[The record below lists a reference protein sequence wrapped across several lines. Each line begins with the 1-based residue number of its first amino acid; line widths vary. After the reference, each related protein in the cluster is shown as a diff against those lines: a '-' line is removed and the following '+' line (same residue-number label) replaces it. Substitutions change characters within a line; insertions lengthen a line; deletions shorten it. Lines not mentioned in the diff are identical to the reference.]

1 MRVNTYVVYVH
12 WWKTCKE
19 PTICT
24 YFRVMDKSL
33 SPTAPTQS
41 FWRWLSTVVYE
52 IPILE
57 KRIKYRSSKFPDILV
72 CLLSDVDSLT
82 EEMRLAMPFADI
94 GDLTKLQW
102 EVLKRE
108 VVD

>member
-1 MRVNTYVVYVH
+1 M
-12 WWKTCKE
+12 
-19 PTICT
+19 
-24 YFRVMDKSL
+24 
-33 SPTAPTQS
+33 
-41 FWRWLSTVVYE
+41 
-52 IPILE
+52 
-57 KRIKYRSSKFPDILV
+57 

-102 EVLKRE
+102 EVLKSE

>member
-1 MRVNTYVVYVH
+1 
-12 WWKTCKE
+12 
-19 PTICT
+19 
-24 YFRVMDKSL
+24 MDKSL
-33 SPTAPTQS
+33 YSPS
-41 FWRWLSTVVYE
+41 EDDYRLLSTRS
-52 IPILE
+52 LSL
-57 KRIKYRSSKFPDILV
+57 KNGFKYRSSKFPDILV

-82 EEMRLAMPFADI
+82 EEMRLAMPFTDI